1 MHKHKIMEKSEYY
14 ILDNYNGCD
23 FYTEAPPYDRKEGG
37 KFILDENLSKR
48 DLHYLYHE
56 MHYEGILYIPSK
68 TSEVIEKPK
77 AEAKKK

>member
-1 MHKHKIMEKSEYY
+1 MEKSEYY
-14 ILDNYNGCD
+14 ILPNYKGCN
-23 FYTEAPPYDRKEGG
+23 FYTAPPPYDRKEGG

-48 DLHYLYHE
+48 DLQYLYDVMRHK
-56 MHYEGILYIPSK
+56 GILHIPSK